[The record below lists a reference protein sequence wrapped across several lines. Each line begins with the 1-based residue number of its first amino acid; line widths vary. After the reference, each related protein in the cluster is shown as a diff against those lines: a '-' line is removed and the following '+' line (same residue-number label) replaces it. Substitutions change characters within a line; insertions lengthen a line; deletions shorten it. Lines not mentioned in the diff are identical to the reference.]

1 MRGLIVLLVAVLSLA
16 ATGAGAASFTF
27 GPEAFRISGD
37 LSARAGLFL
46 KAGEI
51 HDDWRFRTDLKFKG
65 RLENGLKFGGSTRL
79 DWVERGPYR
88 FSSLGLWI
96 SHGKTKLSFNN
107 TSGAVATL
115 AGIWGC
121 AAGYR
126 GASCADLVT
135 NLQPG
140 GWSPTMTTSSSTGN
154 GPGLVRFNTQ
164 LGDVKLAISG
174 GGGND
179 MEVVA
184 KFKVKK
190 LGVAV
195 GIDNGPGTTGGLTV
209 ITDYKRGDYTLG
221 VDLGRYGTV
230 SNIVVSLQKKTGKN
244 TLYGYVSSLNGIRSV
259 GVSYRR
265 AISKKVTFG
274 MGLENV
280 GGAILADIG
289 FKFRF

>member
-1 MRGLIVLLVAVLSLA
+1 MLRLFGLCLA
-16 ATGAGAASFTF
+16 FCLASTAAWGASFTF

-37 LSARAGLFL
+37 ISARAGLFL
-46 KAGEI
+46 KDGRI
-51 HDDWRFRTDLKFKG
+51 DDDWRLRTDLKFDGK
-65 RLENGLKFGGSTRL
+65 LDNGLKFGGSTRL

-88 FSSLGLWI
+88 FSSLGLWV
-96 SHGKTKLSFNN
+96 SHGKTKVSFGN

-154 GPGLVRFNTQ
+154 GPGLVRFNTELQ
-164 LGDVKLAISG
+164 GVKLAISG
-174 GGGND
+174 GNGND
-179 MEVVA
+179 LEVVA
-184 KFKVKK
+184 KFKVRK

-195 GIDNGPGTTGGLTV
+195 GIDSGPGTAGGLTV
-209 ITDYKRGDYTLG
+209 ITDLKRGDYTYG
-221 VDLGRYGTV
+221 VDFGRYGHV
-230 SNIVVSLQKKTGKN
+230 NNLVLSVQKKTGK
-244 TLYGYVSSLNGIRSV
+244 TTWYGYVSSLSGITSV
-259 GVSYRR
+259 GISYKRE
-265 AISKKVTFG
+265 ISKKATFG
-274 MGLENV
+274 MGLESI
-280 GGAILADIG
+280 GGSLMADAG